1 MQGTATSRLER
12 GFVLSPHGNIEYF
25 EVGNGEPLVMLHS
38 TPNSCMA
45 YRDIAPLL
53 AADCRAIAMSTMGY
67 GQSDR
72 PPEPYTTLTEF
83 ARAVTWLLDGLGLEK
98 ASVYGNSTGSQIALV
113 LAAEFPERVDKL
125 ILEEVFNWGTPSR
138 RAVHERVHRY
148 YEESADGSH
157 LLDLW
162 KKVGGDRPGA
172 DLKLTSERF
181 LNNLIVNS
189 TEGAEAYGQMG
200 WEGAG
205 PYAMTH
211 LDIWESASRIQ
222 APTLVLHGTTSQL
235 GRSHEK
241 FLATIPHARGLRL
254 PSSGN
259 FKPGQAPELW
269 LEEVRSFLRDHER

>member
-1 MQGTATSRLER
+1 MPGAATSQLKR

-25 EVGNGEPLVMLHS
+25 EVGSGDPLVMLHS

-53 AADCRAIAMSTMGY
+53 AGDVRAIAMSTMGY

-72 PPEPYTTLTEF
+72 PPAPYTTLTEF
-83 ARAVTWLLDGLGLEK
+83 ARAVTWLLDGLGLER
-98 ASVYGNSTGSQIALV
+98 ASVYGNSTGSQIALA
-113 LAAEFPERVDKL
+113 LAAEFPERVDRL

-138 RAVHERVHRY
+138 RAVHERLHRY
-148 YEESADGSH
+148 YEESTDGSH

-162 KKVGGDRPGA
+162 RKVGGDRPGA
-172 DLKLTSERF
+172 DLRRTSERF

-189 TEGAEAYGQMG
+189 TEGAEVYGPMG

-211 LDIWESASRIQ
+211 LDIWESAARIR
-222 APTLVLHGTTSQL
+222 APTLVIHGTTSQL

-241 FLATIPHARGLRL
+241 FLATIPGARGARL

-259 FKPGQAPELW
+259 FKPEQAPDLW
-269 LEEVRSFLRDHER
+269 LEEVRSFLGAGGR